1 MHEPSF
7 GGTDGELSPREGQ
20 DPAVPPALAAVPASA
35 PAMTGASSPRQ
46 KPGTPSLLRE
56 LNDRAALELLLAE
69 GPLTRA
75 QLSDRTGVSKVT
87 VSQMLARLEDRGLVM
102 VAGEQAG
109 GRGPN
114 AALYSVVR
122 SSAYVAGL
130 YVESDLVSAA
140 IADVTGQC
148 VAEITVNSNGADDP
162 VGMVRDAI
170 GRACESAGIGLDKLA
185 SVVIGSPG
193 VLDPKTGAPRIAVNL
208 PTWQEDVPDAL
219 REVLHTPVV
228 IENDVNLA
236 AMAERH
242 WGAAAG
248 LDDFAFVW
256 LGTGLGLATVINGQ
270 VRRGVG
276 GAAGEIGWMPVHGAP
291 LPAGNEHPSKAGL
304 QAIAGG
310 LAVQT
315 LAAEYGF
322 TGATAADVVTAARAD
337 LARARSSASAVV
349 PAGEVPAGEVP
360 AGEMTARE
368 VPAGEMT
375 AGEMTAREMTAADG
389 SRGAAFFDELAHR
402 VSIGVAAV
410 CVVLDPGLV
419 VLGGTVGKAGGAEL
433 ATRVAAEV
441 RQLCLARPAVVP
453 TSLSDEPV
461 LHGAIQAALAQARAG
476 LLSSLGTVSD

>member
-1 MHEPSF
+1 MAVQRVAGCNRDEGWTMTSHV
-7 GGTDGELSPREGQ
+7 GGNVPEGT
-20 DPAVPPALAAVPASA
+20 ASG
-35 PAMTGASSPRQ
+35 PETRRQ

-75 QLSDRTGVSKVT
+75 QLSERTGVSKVT

-102 VAGEQAG
+102 IAGEQAG

-140 IADVTGQC
+140 IADVTGQR
-148 VAEITVNSNGADDP
+148 VADVSVDPNGADDP
-162 VGMVRDAI
+162 VGMVRDAV
-170 GRACESAGIGLDKLA
+170 GRACESAGIGLENLA

-193 VLDPKTGAPRIAVNL
+193 VLDPRTGAPRLAVNL
-208 PTWQEDVPDAL
+208 PTWHEGVLEAL
-219 REVLHTPVV
+219 REVLHTPVL

-236 AMAERH
+236 AMAERAD
-242 WGAAAG
+242 GVAAG

-256 LGTGLGLATVINGQ
+256 LGIGLGLAAVINGQ

-304 QAIAGG
+304 QALAGG

-315 LAAEYGF
+315 LAAEHGF
-322 TGATAADVVTAARAD
+322 TGTTAADAVALAVAD
-337 LARARSSASAVV
+337 AQRGGQA
-349 PAGEVPAGEVP
+349 
-360 AGEMTARE
+360 
-368 VPAGEMT
+368 
-375 AGEMTAREMTAADG
+375 
-389 SRGAAFFDELAHR
+389 SRGAVFMDELAHR

-419 VLGGTVGKAGGAEL
+419 VLGGTVGKAGGTEL
-433 ATRVAAEV
+433 ADRVAAEV
-441 RQLCLARPAVVP
+441 PRLCLARPTVVP
-453 TSLSDEPV
+453 TSVPGEPV
-461 LHGAIQAALAQARAG
+461 LLGAMQAALAQARSA
-476 LLSSLGTVSD
+476 LLSSLGSVSD

>member
-1 MHEPSF
+1 MP
-7 GGTDGELSPREGQ
+7 D
-20 DPAVPPALAAVPASA
+20 ASVA
-35 PAMTGASSPRQ
+35 GPDARRQ

-102 VAGEQAG
+102 IAGEQAS

-148 VAEITVNSNGADDP
+148 VAEISVDPNGGDDP

-170 GRACESAGIGLDKLA
+170 GRACESAGIGLENLA

-193 VLDPKTGAPRIAVNL
+193 VLDPSTGAPRLAVNL
-208 PTWQEDVPDAL
+208 PTWHEGVPEAL
-219 REVLHTPVV
+219 REVLQTPVV

-236 AMAERH
+236 AMAERAS
-242 WGAAAG
+242 GAAAG

-315 LAAEYGF
+315 LAAEHGF
-322 TGATAADVVTAARAD
+322 AGATAADAVTAALTGLSGAG
-337 LARARSSASAVV
+337 SSPHGA
-349 PAGEVPAGEVP
+349 
-360 AGEMTARE
+360 TA
-368 VPAGEMT
+368 
-375 AGEMTAREMTAADG
+375 
-389 SRGAAFFDELAHR
+389 RGAAFMDELAHR

-410 CVVLDPGLV
+410 CVVLDPGLI
-419 VLGGTVGKAGGAEL
+419 VLGGTVGRAGGTEL
-433 ATRVAAEV
+433 AARVAAEV
-441 RQLCLARPAVVP
+441 PRLCLARPTVVP
-453 TSLSDEPV
+453 TSLAGEPV
-461 LHGAIQAALAQARAG
+461 LHGAMQSALAQARAA
-476 LLSSLGTVSD
+476 LLTSLGTASD

>member
-7 GGTDGELSPREGQ
+7 GGTDGEPPPRANGPE
-20 DPAVPPALAAVPASA
+20 
-35 PAMTGASSPRQ
+35 MRRQ

-75 QLSDRTGVSKVT
+75 QLSERTGVSKVT

-148 VAEITVNSNGADDP
+148 VAEITVDSDGTDDP
-162 VGMVRDAI
+162 VVMVRDAI

-193 VLDPKTGAPRIAVNL
+193 VLDPRTGAPRIAVNL
-208 PTWQEDVPDAL
+208 PTWHEGVPEAL
-219 REVLHTPVV
+219 REVLHTPVL

-291 LPAGNEHPSKAGL
+291 LPAGNEHPSKSGL

-322 TGATAADVVTAARAD
+322 TGATAADVVTAARTA
-337 LARARSSASAVV
+337 LARARSSASAEMPV
-349 PAGEVPAGEVP
+349 GEVAG
-360 AGEMTARE
+360 G
-368 VPAGEMT
+368 
-375 AGEMTAREMTAADG
+375 EMTAADG
-389 SRGAAFFDELAHR
+389 SRAAAFFDELAHR

-410 CVVLDPGLV
+410 CVVLDPDLV

-433 ATRVAAEV
+433 AARVAAGV

-461 LHGAIQAALAQARAG
+461 LRGAIQAALAQARAG

>member
-1 MHEPSF
+1 MTPHVGEGRSD
-7 GGTDGELSPREGQ
+7 GTARR
-20 DPAVPPALAAVPASA
+20 LA
-35 PAMTGASSPRQ
+35 GPRQ

-75 QLSDRTGVSKVT
+75 QLSERTGVSKVT

-114 AALYSVVR
+114 AALYAVVP

-130 YVESDLVSAA
+130 YVEFDQVSAS
-140 IADVTGQC
+140 IADVTGRR
-148 VAEITVNSNGADDP
+148 VADINVDPNGADDP
-162 VGMVRDAI
+162 VGMVRDAM
-170 GRACESAGIGLDKLA
+170 RQACESAGIDFSDLSA
-185 SVVIGSPG
+185 VVIGSPG
-193 VLDPKTGAPRIAVNL
+193 VLDPRTGAPRLAVNL
-208 PTWQEDVPDAL
+208 PTWHEGVPEAL

-236 AMAERH
+236 AMAERAG
-242 WGAAAG
+242 GAAPG

-256 LGTGLGLATVINGQ
+256 LGTGLGLASVMGGQ
-270 VRRGVG
+270 VRRGAG

-304 QAIAGG
+304 QALAGAF
-310 LAVQT
+310 AVQA
-315 LAAEYGF
+315 LAAEYSVP
-322 TGATAADVVTAARAD
+322 GATAAVAVANAVAD
-337 LARARSSASAVV
+337 LARDPS
-349 PAGEVPAGEVP
+349 GQ
-360 AGEMTARE
+360 
-368 VPAGEMT
+368 
-375 AGEMTAREMTAADG
+375 
-389 SRGAAFFDELAHR
+389 GAAFIDEVAHR
-402 VSIGVAAV
+402 VAIGVAAV

-433 ATRVAAEV
+433 AARVAAGV

-453 TSLSDEPV
+453 TSLSEEPV
-461 LHGAIQAALAQARAG
+461 LRGAIQAALAQARAG

>member
-1 MHEPSF
+1 MPDANANGPS
-7 GGTDGELSPREGQ
+7 
-20 DPAVPPALAAVPASA
+20 AL
-35 PAMTGASSPRQ
+35 RR

-75 QLSDRTGVSKVT
+75 QLSERTGVSKVT
-87 VSQMLARLEDRGLVM
+87 VSQVLARLEDRGLVM
-102 VAGEQAG
+102 IAGERAG

-140 IADVTGQC
+140 VADVTGQRLADIS
-148 VAEITVNSNGADDP
+148 VDPNGADDP

-170 GRACESAGIGLDKLA
+170 GRACESAGIDFSALSA
-185 SVVIGSPG
+185 VVIGSPG
-193 VLDPKTGAPRIAVNL
+193 VLDPRTGAPRLAVNL
-208 PTWQEDVPDAL
+208 PTWHEGVLDAL

-236 AMAERH
+236 AMAERAD
-242 WGAAAG
+242 GVAAG

-256 LGTGLGLATVINGQ
+256 LGIGLGLATVINGQ

-291 LPAGNEHPSKAGL
+291 LPAGNEHPSKTGL
-304 QAIAGG
+304 QALAGG
-310 LAVQT
+310 LAVRG
-315 LAAEYGF
+315 LAAEHGF
-322 TGATAADVVTAARAD
+322 AGATAADAVTAALKD
-337 LARARSSASAVV
+337 LART
-349 PAGEVPAGEVP
+349 PQGG
-360 AGEMTARE
+360 
-368 VPAGEMT
+368 
-375 AGEMTAREMTAADG
+375 
-389 SRGAAFFDELAHR
+389 RGAAFMDELAHR

-433 ATRVAAEV
+433 AARVAAEV
-441 RQLCLARPAVVP
+441 PRLCLASPTVVP
-453 TSLSDEPV
+453 TSVSGEPV
-461 LHGAIQAALAQARAG
+461 LLGAMQAALAQARAA
-476 LLSSLGTVSD
+476 LLGSLGTVSD

>member
-1 MHEPSF
+1 MPEGN
-7 GGTDGELSPREGQ
+7 GGGP
-20 DPAVPPALAAVPASA
+20 
-35 PAMTGASSPRQ
+35 GAPRQ

-56 LNDRAALELLLAE
+56 LNDRAALELLLTE

-75 QLSDRTGVSKVT
+75 QLSERTGVSKVT
-87 VSQMLARLEDRGLVM
+87 VSQMLARLEERGLVM
-102 VAGEQAG
+102 IAGEQAG

-140 IADVTGQC
+140 VADVTGQR
-148 VAEITVNSNGADDP
+148 VADISVDPNGGDDP

-170 GRACESAGIGLDKLA
+170 GRACESAGIDFSALSA
-185 SVVIGSPG
+185 VVIGSPG
-193 VLDPKTGAPRIAVNL
+193 VLDPRTGAPRLAVNL
-208 PTWQEDVPDAL
+208 PTWHEGVLDAL

-236 AMAERH
+236 AMAERA
-242 WGAAAG
+242 GGVAAG

-256 LGTGLGLATVINGQ
+256 LGTGLGLAAVINGQ

-304 QAIAGG
+304 QALAGG

-315 LAAEYGF
+315 LAADYGF
-322 TGATAADVVTAARAD
+322 ARATPADSITAALAD
-337 LARARSSASAVV
+337 LARGRSS
-349 PAGEVPAGEVP
+349 PAA
-360 AGEMTARE
+360 A
-368 VPAGEMT
+368 T
-375 AGEMTAREMTAADG
+375 AGSARA
-389 SRGAAFFDELAHR
+389 SNGAAFMDELAHR

-419 VLGGTVGKAGGAEL
+419 VLGGTVGKAGGADL
-433 ATRVAAEV
+433 AARVAAEV
-441 RQLCLARPAVVP
+441 PRLCLARPTVVP
-453 TSLSDEPV
+453 SSVPDEPV
-461 LHGAIQAALAQARAG
+461 LLGALQAALAQARAG
-476 LLSSLGTVSD
+476 LLGSLGTVD

>member
-1 MHEPSF
+1 MHAPSF
-7 GGTDGELSPREGQ
+7 GGTDGDLSPREGQ
-20 DPAVPPALAAVPASA
+20 DQAVPSALAAVPAPA

-148 VAEITVNSNGADDP
+148 VAEITVDSDGTDDP
-162 VGMVRDAI
+162 VVMVRDAI

-208 PTWQEDVPDAL
+208 PTWQEGVPDAL

-291 LPAGNEHPSKAGL
+291 LPAGNEHPSKSGL

-337 LARARSSASAVV
+337 LARARSSASAELPV
-349 PAGEVPAGEVP
+349 GEAPD
-360 AGEMTARE
+360 GEMAG
-368 VPAGEMT
+368 GEM
-375 AGEMTAREMTAADG
+375 AGGEAAGGEMAAADG
-389 SRGAAFFDELAHR
+389 SRAAAFFDELAHR

-410 CVVLDPGLV
+410 CVVLDPDLV

-433 ATRVAAEV
+433 AARVAAGV

>member
-1 MHEPSF
+1 MTPQA
-7 GGTDGELSPREGQ
+7 GRGMPEGSVAGP
-20 DPAVPPALAAVPASA
+20 DAR
-35 PAMTGASSPRQ
+35 RQ

-102 VAGEQAG
+102 IAGEQAS

-148 VAEITVNSNGADDP
+148 VAEISVDPNGGDDP

-170 GRACESAGIGLDKLA
+170 GRACESAGIGLENLA

-193 VLDPKTGAPRIAVNL
+193 VLDPSTGAPRLAVNL
-208 PTWQEDVPDAL
+208 PTWHEGVPEAL
-219 REVLHTPVV
+219 REVLQTPVV

-236 AMAERH
+236 AMAERAS
-242 WGAAAG
+242 GAAAG

-304 QAIAGG
+304 QAVAGG

-315 LAAEYGF
+315 LAAEHGF
-322 TGATAADVVTAARAD
+322 AGATAADAVAAALTD
-337 LARARSSASAVV
+337 LSGAGSSPQGATSR
-349 PAGEVPAGEVP
+349 GG
-360 AGEMTARE
+360 
-368 VPAGEMT
+368 
-375 AGEMTAREMTAADG
+375 
-389 SRGAAFFDELAHR
+389 RGAAFMDELAHR

-419 VLGGTVGKAGGAEL
+419 VLGGTVGRAGGTEL
-433 ATRVAAEV
+433 AARVAAEV
-441 RQLCLARPAVVP
+441 PRLCLARPTVVP
-453 TSLSDEPV
+453 TSLPGEPV
-461 LHGAIQAALAQARAG
+461 LHGAMQSALAQARAA
-476 LLSSLGTVSD
+476 LLTSLGTASD

>member
-1 MHEPSF
+1 MP
-7 GGTDGELSPREGQ
+7 DGNAKR
-20 DPAVPPALAAVPASA
+20 PA
-35 PAMTGASSPRQ
+35 GPRQ

-75 QLSDRTGVSKVT
+75 QISERTGVSKVT

-102 VAGEQAG
+102 IAGEQAG

-130 YVESDLVSAA
+130 YVDFDLVSAA
-140 IADVTGQC
+140 IADVTGER
-148 VAEITVNSNGADDP
+148 VAYVSVDPNGADDP
-162 VGMVRDAI
+162 VRLIRDAL
-170 GRACESAGIGLDKLA
+170 GRACESAGLDFSALS

-193 VLDPKTGAPRIAVNL
+193 VLDPRTGAPRIAVNL
-208 PTWQEDVPDAL
+208 PTWHEGVPDAL

-236 AMAERH
+236 AMAERAG
-242 WGAAAG
+242 GAAAG

-256 LGTGLGLATVINGQ
+256 LGTGLGLAAVINGQ

-304 QAIAGG
+304 QALAGG
-310 LAVQT
+310 HAVQA
-315 LAAEYGF
+315 LAAEHGF
-322 TGATAADVVTAARAD
+322 HGATAADAVTAALAD
-337 LARARSSASAVV
+337 LDRA
-349 PAGEVPAGEVP
+349 PGGN
-360 AGEMTARE
+360 
-368 VPAGEMT
+368 
-375 AGEMTAREMTAADG
+375 
-389 SRGAAFFDELAHR
+389 GAAFIDELAHR

-419 VLGGTVGKAGGAEL
+419 VLGGTVGTAGGAEL
-433 ATRVAAEV
+433 AARVAAEV
-441 RQLCLARPAVVP
+441 PRLCLARPTIASTSVP
-453 TSLSDEPV
+453 GEPV
-461 LHGAIQAALAQARAG
+461 LLGAMQAALAQARAG
-476 LLSSLGTVSD
+476 LLGSLGTVSD